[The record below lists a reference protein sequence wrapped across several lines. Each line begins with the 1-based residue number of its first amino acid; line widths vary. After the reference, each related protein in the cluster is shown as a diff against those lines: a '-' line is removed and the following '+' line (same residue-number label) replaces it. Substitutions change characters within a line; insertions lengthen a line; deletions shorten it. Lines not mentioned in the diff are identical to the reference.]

1 MSTRLYTL
9 MVGSYLTVLLLV
21 LSVLSFMVC
30 ADNERPMKI
39 VGLVAARNESSIIEP
54 CLRAMAAYTDA
65 IVVLDDVSSDH
76 TVEVVESLRD
86 ECRIVKIIAKKVWIR
101 DERADKQ
108 ALLDAGREAGGT
120 HFLLLDADEMF
131 TACCLKA
138 NWLRS
143 KIAAMQPGQI
153 MMFPMMNV
161 WDGVEYYRDDDL
173 CNPRSWKWSGITGVL
188 CDDGLCDYSE
198 NPAWGPSGSMHI
210 SRAPANRIRGDYP
223 PNIKIA
229 DLNYG
234 LLHYKSVNLQDIEA
248 KKIWYMIL
256 EFIRV
261 MQENAD
267 TLTAQERA
275 AKINSFYRQ
284 EFASMLCDWST
295 VKLSSVPTAWI
306 DYSWF
311 DASYFSR
318 GNPYRKADI
327 VHWLRTYGTDYFKH
341 LAIWDIPWIH
351 DYVS

>member
-1 MSTRLYTL
+1 MKTRLYTVL
-9 MVGSYLTVLLLV
+9 VGGYLTVLLLV
-21 LSVLSFMVC
+21 LSAMSFIAVR
-30 ADNERPMKI
+30 AQDRPMKI

-54 CLRAMAAYTDA
+54 CLRAMASYTDA

-86 ECRIVKIIAKKVWIR
+86 ECNVVEIIAKTVWTR

-108 ALLDAGREAGGT
+108 ALLDAGRRAGGT

-131 TACCLKA
+131 TACCLEN

-143 KIAAMQPGQI
+143 RIAEMQPGQI

-161 WDGVEYYRDDDL
+161 WDGVDYYRDDDL
-173 CNPRSWKWSGITGVL
+173 CNPRSWKWSAITGVL
-188 CDDGLCDYSE
+188 CDDGVCDYSE

-210 SRAPANRIRGDYP
+210 SRAPANRMRGDYP

-248 KKIWYMIL
+248 KKVWYMLL

-261 MQENAD
+261 QEENAND
-267 TLTAQERA
+267 FTAQERA
-275 AKINSFYRQ
+275 AKINAFYRQ
-284 EFASMLCDWST
+284 EFASMLCDASAIR
-295 VKLSSVPTAWI
+295 LSHVPESWI
-306 DYSWF
+306 RYPWF
-311 DASYFSR
+311 DASYFSK

-327 VHWLRTYGTDYFKH
+327 VHWFKTYGAEYFAH
-341 LAIWDIPWIH
+341 LAIWDISWLQ
-351 DYVS
+351 DYLT